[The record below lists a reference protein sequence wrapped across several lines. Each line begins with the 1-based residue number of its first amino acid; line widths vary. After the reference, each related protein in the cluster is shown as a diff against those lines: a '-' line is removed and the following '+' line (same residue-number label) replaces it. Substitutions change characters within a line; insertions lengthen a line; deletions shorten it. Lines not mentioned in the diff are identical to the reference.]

1 MITLATNNLHKL
13 EEFQDLLGTA
23 LRSLRDVPGAPD
35 VVEDGE
41 TFEANAVK
49 KAQSLADITG
59 DWALADDSGLEVDA
73 LGGAP
78 GVFSARF
85 AGEHG
90 NDSANNRLLLQKL
103 EKSPNRTARFV
114 CVLALCHPKERPLIF
129 RGECEGHIAHTPS
142 GSGGFG
148 YDPLFIPLGHESP
161 FAALSPDIKQ
171 AISHRA
177 RALALLLA
185 DARARPLLQSDT

>member
-13 EEFQDLLGTA
+13 QEFQDLLGTS

-49 KAQSLADITG
+49 KAQALADLTG
-59 DWALADDSGLEVDA
+59 DWTLADDSGLEVDA

-78 GVFSARF
+78 GVHSARF

-90 NDSANNRLLLQKL
+90 NDAANNRLLLQKL
-103 EKSPNRTARFV
+103 EQTANRAARFV

-129 RGECEGHIAHTPS
+129 RGECEGRIALTPS
-142 GSGGFG
+142 GSAGFG
-148 YDPLFIPLGHESP
+148 YDPLFIPQGRESSFATLG
-161 FAALSPDIKQ
+161 PDVKQ

-177 RALALLLA
+177 RALELLLA
-185 DARARPLLQSDT
+185 NAKAREVLHRS